1 MYAAITLKTLF
12 TQVINYDT
20 SFEDAPSQTKI
31 GNRLRKRKV
40 HDRRLKSNCPMVGEG
55 SVATT
60 IQGHQGR
67 RSTLY
72 IIGDYLYCHPK
83 FVSNKVRTRCRN
95 SKKCRRYAY
104 LEPKTLKVIK
114 FTGEHICI
122 SDPELKFQ
130 IQMES
135 EMKELAAASP
145 QGSKAK
151 FREIYDTVCK
161 KNPTAASRIT
171 FSRMYKA
178 MDGRWRQA
186 NSSTIN

>member
-1 MYAAITLKTLF
+1 M
-12 TQVINYDT
+12 QVIDYEK

-31 GNRLRKRKV
+31 GNQFREGKV
-40 HDRRLKSNCPMVGEG
+40 HDKKLKSNCPVEIEG

-60 IQGHQGR
+60 MQGTMGK
-67 RSTLY
+67 RSTLF
-72 IIGDYLYCHPK
+72 IIGDYLYCNPK
-83 FVSNKVRTRCRN
+83 FISNKLKTRCRN
-95 SKKCRRYAY
+95 KCRRYAY

-135 EMKELAAASP
+135 EMKDLAAASP

-151 FREIYDTVCK
+151 FREIYDNVCK

-178 MDGRWRQA
+178 MHGRWRQA

>member
-1 MYAAITLKTLF
+1 MLLSHKPLLM
-12 TQVINYDT
+12 QVIDNEK
-20 SFEDAPSQTKI
+20 SFEEARSQTKI
-31 GNRLRKRKV
+31 GKRPRKRKV
-40 HDRRLKSNCPMVGEG
+40 HDKRLKRSCPVEGEG
-55 SVATT
+55 SVATI

-72 IIGDYLYCHPK
+72 IIGDYLFCHPK
-83 FVSNKVRTRCRN
+83 FASNKVRTRCHN
-95 SKKCRRYAY
+95 SKQCRRYAY